1 MIGGVCAWRVVAA
14 ANKKAAVALAQRNF
28 ENELRGDPEVLN
40 APADPLGIT
49 AEECLQLK
57 RLSRWRGGALVFYVD
72 TGDSE
77 TPGQPGSDH

>member
-1 MIGGVCAWRVVAA
+1 MRRFFSTLALCTLIALP
-14 ANKKAAVALAQRNF
+14 ALAQNTDIEALSGLLKF
-28 ENELRGDPEVLN
+28 LN

-57 RLSRWRGGALVFYVD
+57 RLSRWRGGALVFYVE